1 MKNKA
6 TEQEEEEDIIFITE
20 LNKMC
25 SCNSSSNS
33 SCNGM
38 QSKLFGIRRLGVRC
52 YNNTM
57 DQKYLEFIEE
67 LDSMISG
74 VSTNNCPDEQYINTL
89 QNYIDSEY
97 KKLN

>member
-1 MKNKA
+1 
-6 TEQEEEEDIIFITE
+6 
-20 LNKMC
+20 MC
-25 SCNSSSNS
+25 SCNSSSSS
-33 SCNGM
+33 SCNGI

-67 LDSMISG
+67 LDSIISG
-74 VSTNNCPDEQYINTL
+74 LSNSNCPDEQYINTL

>member
-1 MKNKA
+1 
-6 TEQEEEEDIIFITE
+6 
-20 LNKMC
+20 
-25 SCNSSSNS
+25 
-33 SCNGM
+33 
-38 QSKLFGIRRLGVRC
+38 
-52 YNNTM
+52 M